1 MHPNDGRP
9 PDPAPLPRAARVAVL
24 GAAFAGLLFD
34 GVEVGRMP
42 VASLSITRS
51 LMGADYTPT
60 AGGEWFARYT
70 AALMLGAAVG
80 GIALGALGDRIGRT
94 RAMGISIL
102 AYSLFAGMGAWV
114 RTQEEMLVLRFGVGL
129 GIGGMWPNG
138 VSLVFEC
145 WPRASRPLVSG
156 ILGAGINAGV
166 LLLSQVARLRP
177 ITPDAWRWLFGMAL
191 APAALGVAVLAAL
204 PESPAWRAARK
215 AGAVRKAPRRGV
227 FAPGLARV
235 TLLAVVLGAIPLV
248 GAWAGSKWMIPWAD
262 KAAGEGEAGYKAVT
276 QGWWALGATL
286 GSFLGAPLAGRLG
299 RRASYAL
306 FSLGAA
312 AMTAALFQLTAPLAP
327 SFLPVVF
334 AQGFVATLL
343 FGWLPL
349 YLPELFPVAVRATAT
364 GLAMNLGRFA
374 TAGGVFLAGA
384 LFAAFGGS
392 YPRIGAACA
401 LVYALG
407 LAAAAA
413 IPPASGAGFQPP
425 LEPTRKEPP

>member
-1 MHPNDGRP
+1 MVPNAVEP
-9 PDPAPLPRAARVAVL
+9 AAPAPLSRAARVAVL
-24 GAAFAGLLFD
+24 LAAFAGLLFD

-42 VASLSITRS
+42 VASLSISKS
-51 LMGADYTPT
+51 LMGAAYTPT

-94 RAMGISIL
+94 RAMGASIL
-102 AYSLFAGMGAWV
+102 VYSLFAGLGAWV
-114 RTQEEMLVLRFGVGL
+114 RTQEEMLALRFGVGL

-145 WPRASRPLVSG
+145 WPRASRPVVSG

-166 LLLSQVARLRP
+166 LLLSQVARIRP

-191 APAALGVAVLAAL
+191 VPGLLGLAVLVAL
-204 PESPAWRAARK
+204 PESPAWRASRGA
-215 AGAVRKAPRRGV
+215 AGKPAAPLRELLR
-227 FAPGLARV
+227 PGLARI
-235 TLLAVVLGAIPLV
+235 TAMAILLGAIPLV

-262 KAAGEGEAGYKAVT
+262 KAGGDGEAGYKAVT

-286 GSFLGAPLAGRLG
+286 GSFLGAPVASRLG

-306 FSLGAA
+306 FSLGAT
-312 AMTAALFQLTAPLAP
+312 AMTVAMFQLTAPLSP

-334 AQGFVATLL
+334 VQGLVATLL

-349 YLPELFPVAVRATAT
+349 YLPELFPTRVRATAT

-384 LFAAFGGS
+384 LFVAFDGS
-392 YPRIGAACA
+392 YPKVGAACA
-401 LVYALG
+401 GVYALG
-407 LAAAAA
+407 LLAAWGM
-413 IPPASGAGFQPP
+413 PAPAGAELPAP
-425 LEPTRKEPP
+425 ERKETS